1 MPERVAVYP
10 AAGSGIGWASWLR
23 EIAAGMAVTLWPAPP
38 PSSVVARG
46 DGHRVLLIPG
56 FSSGDWS
63 LVRLK
68 AFLQRSGYR
77 PATAGIWFNP
87 GPTRRLMH
95 RLENRLAA
103 LSGEGKVTLI
113 GVSLGGTLARDLAR
127 RHPDQVRA
135 VITLCSPVRF
145 PVTTPLAP
153 FASILSPFHVAEWV
167 ARRHDI
173 EKPLPVPVTA
183 LHAMKDGV
191 VLREQCW
198 LAELSGGRNVVVGAR
213 HMTAASHPQA
223 LEAIAEA
230 LATC

>member
-1 MPERVAVYP
+1 
-10 AAGSGIGWASWLR
+10 
-23 EIAAGMAVTLWPAPP
+23 
-38 PSSVVARG
+38 
-46 DGHRVLLIPG
+46 VLLIPG

-68 AFLQRSGYR
+68 AFLERSGYR

-87 GPTRRLMH
+87 GPTHQLMR

-103 LSGEGKVTLI
+103 LADGSKVTLI

-127 RHPDQVRA
+127 RHPDLVRA

-153 FASILSPFHVAEWV
+153 FAWALSPFHAPEWV
-167 ARRHDI
+167 ARRREI
-173 EKPLPVPVTA
+173 EQPLPVPVTA

-198 LAELSGGRNVVVGAR
+198 LAEPSGGRNVVVGAR
-213 HMTAASHPQA
+213 HMTVASHPQA
-223 LEAIAEA
+223 LEAIAAA
-230 LATC
+230 LAATC

>member
-1 MPERVAVYP
+1 
-10 AAGSGIGWASWLR
+10 
-23 EIAAGMAVTLWPAPP
+23 
-38 PSSVVARG
+38 
-46 DGHRVLLIPG
+46 
-56 FSSGDWS
+56 
-63 LVRLK
+63 
-68 AFLQRSGYR
+68 
-77 PATAGIWFNP
+77 
-87 GPTRRLMH
+87 MH